1 MNTKKSKKRIAAL
14 LLVCLMLCLHVTAFA
29 DWNFPYTELTAESG
43 IVMDADTGGIL
54 FGKDMHAHKYPASIT
69 KVLTALVVLEHYKP
83 TDEVTLTHDDVYN
96 VDFGSSNAQLEEG
109 DTLTVEDLLN
119 AMLLKS
125 ANEAANALACYVAG
139 SREAFADLMNE
150 TAIALGCVDSHF
162 TNPSGLFDENHYTSA
177 YDMALIGAE
186 AMKNQDFLEV
196 ESHMSYKMPA
206 TIRLPEGSTVYMEH
220 KMLRPDNQYSDSRV
234 VAGKTGYTVDCGN
247 TLITMAE
254 SDGRRLV
261 AVVLKDKNPQH
272 YLDTE
277 ALLNLGFDE
286 TENLPVPDGMVS
298 LDEIRSRLVADTI
311 ISDEPKTSDLHFSSD
326 MLVSLPKG
334 SSTDG
339 ITWDLQYNLP
349 KGVSEDTVAEVRFYA
364 GDLEIGK
371 YYVEKEQSIRVQFEE
386 APTTTKVAVAA
397 SVSFVTVALII
408 AAIFFSG
415 GLTLGLKNVHDDH
428 KLKKKMQDRRRQR
441 LQDMNMSEEEFKQLV
456 DARKNRKNNSEIN
469 SSL

>member
-1 MNTKKSKKRIAAL
+1 
-14 LLVCLMLCLHVTAFA
+14 MLCLHVTAFA
-29 DWNFPYTELTAESG
+29 DWNYPYTELTAESG

-69 KVLTALVVLEHYKP
+69 KVLTALVVLEHCKP
-83 TDEVTLTHDDVYN
+83 TDKVTLTHDDVYN

-220 KMLRPDNQYSDSRV
+220 KMLRPDSRV

-397 SVSFVTVALII
+397 SV
-408 AAIFFSG
+408 G

>member
-1 MNTKKSKKRIAAL
+1 
-14 LLVCLMLCLHVTAFA
+14 MLCLHVTAFA

-69 KVLTALVVLEHYKP
+69 KVLTALVVLEHCKP
-83 TDEVTLTHDDVYN
+83 TDKVTLTHDDVYN

-186 AMKNQDFLEV
+186 AMKNQDFIEV

-220 KMLRPDNQYSDSRV
+220 KMLRPDTQYSDSRV

-254 SDGRRLV
+254 DNGRRLV

-286 TENLPVPDGMVS
+286 TENLPVP
-298 LDEIRSRLVADTI
+298 
-311 ISDEPKTSDLHFSSD
+311 SDLHFSSD

-408 AAIFFSG
+408 AAIFFGG